1 MQTKRNQQGAT
12 LIEVLITMVVVAL
25 GLLGVGALLLASTR
39 FQQTSAFRTEAIQQM
54 DFVVEK
60 MRVNNTVLSAANLAA
75 ALAAPETAYLAA
87 DAYANAGNLP
97 ADPACGLSGQPAC
110 TPAQAAQR
118 DLREWR
124 ESLDQALPGGRG
136 AIFAVAA
143 GGATEPNARRVVVM
157 WREKTEVETDTDA
170 NLGIADREDDNCPAP
185 RVDGIRCLN
194 FWVTP

>member
-1 MQTKRNQQGAT
+1 MQIRRNQQGAT
-12 LIEVLITMVVVAL
+12 LIEVLVTMVVVAV
-25 GLLGVGALLLASTR
+25 GLLGVAALLLASTR

-54 DFVVEK
+54 NFVVEK
-60 MRVNNTVLSAANLAA
+60 MRVNNTVLSAVNLAA
-75 ALAAPETAYLAA
+75 AVAAPETAYLAA
-87 DAYANAGNLP
+87 DAYANADTLP
-97 ADPACGLSGQPAC
+97 ADPACGLSGQPVC

-124 ESLDQALPGGRG
+124 ESLGQALPGGRG
-136 AIFAVAA
+136 AIFPVAA
-143 GGATEPNARRVVVM
+143 GGSTEPNARRVVVM

-170 NLGIADREDDNCPAP
+170 NLNIADREDDNCPAP